1 MGDFIQRSVTRSAAR
16 VLAAPIEDAATFEA
30 IVAGVVSGNPFGC
43 TAYQYG
49 SETHPAVEKTKERY
63 TAKIAYQDTEAKTVG
78 LVSAQ
83 SPSLAAYNANVT
95 ALLANAAVATAMGG
109 TAVHAAED
117 DTFSATLKCHAASG
131 EIFTLALSRTAV
143 TLASYEDDA
152 IRAAVEA
159 WADTVPALA

>member
-1 MGDFIQRSVTRSAAR
+1 MGDFVQKSVTRSAAR
-16 VLAAPIEDAATFEA
+16 ELADPIEDAATFNT
-30 IVAGVVSGNPFGC
+30 IVAEVISGNPFGC

-49 SETHPAVEKTKERY
+49 SETLPPVEKTKERY
-63 TAKIAYQDTEAKTVG
+63 TAKIAYQNMEAQTVG

-83 SPSLAAYNANVT
+83 SPSVAAYNANVT
-95 ALLANAAVATAMGG
+95 AILASAAVATAMGG
-109 TAVHAAED
+109 TAVHALQD

-131 EIFTLALSRTAV
+131 EIFTLMFSRDRI

-152 IRAAVEA
+152 IRTAVEA